1 MDFLKSA
8 VASAISKG
16 PAFGYSFGDRV
27 DVDQSIWT
35 LYNGTKRDDGSK
47 CSIFSFDIAA
57 NKSRLP
63 LAKNALR
70 KLRTI
75 RHPGVIKVLDTVETE
90 TYIYIATERLVPLSW
105 HTRRRALAQE
115 TIKWGLHN
123 VAKTL
128 KFLNGEASSVHGCV
142 RVSSIFTGE
151 SGEWKLGGFDIL
163 SSMKEDDA
171 VIYSFG
177 GLVPDAN
184 RYAPPEISK
193 GGWDVIKNNPITAID
208 AYGFGTVVF
217 ETFNGSFQ
225 GTDQL
230 GQIKSIPPTMQQSY
244 RRLINPSP
252 KARSSVGQFLDQGQ
266 RAGGFFQTPLI
277 SLTEGIEN
285 LGLKGEVERDELL
298 SQLED
303 VSDDFPEEFFRM
315 KVLPELL
322 KSVEFGGGGPKV
334 FGLVMKIASKLAD
347 EEYDAQITPV
357 IVRLFQS
364 PDRAIR
370 VCLLDN
376 LPLMIDHLSNK
387 IVNDKIFPQ
396 MVTGFSDTAP
406 VLREQT
412 VKAVLTVTPKLSDR
426 IVNGELLRHLAKTA
440 NDEQPG
446 IRTNTTICLGKI
458 ARNLGASSRTKVL
471 TAAFGR
477 ALRDPFVHARNA
489 ALLALA
495 ATVDL
500 YTEEDCAAK
509 LLPGICPSLVDKEK
523 LIRDQANKT
532 MDIYVARVRKH
543 QTTMPDTVLP
553 PTSAATSTGGAAIPR
568 MSTPQQDNSWA
579 GWAISSFTNKL
590 TAATGDIQATANG
603 GGGLK
608 PDATAPR
615 SSSTPPTTISTTTR
629 PTSSTGTASTLHRQT
644 LNKSHTTTTTSAAAT
659 LALSPEAEAEDFGA
673 AWGDDDD
680 DAFNNSNDQEIE
692 ADDVDDPADAWGN
705 NPNDDDDND
714 PFSTPTTTTTAA
726 KAPGVPFDDNGEPDF
741 AGWLTAQTK
750 AKAAGKKK
758 PLPKGLAGSGRP
770 GAGPRASSTP
780 TTTTTSAG
788 ARKSVVTGQA
798 VRKTTGAAAKA
809 EEERKRKA
817 EEEAKRKKK
826 EAEEEEMEDEGWG
839 DAWE

>member
-57 NKSRLP
+57 NKSCLP

-603 GGGLK
+603 GG
-608 PDATAPR
+608 
-615 SSSTPPTTISTTTR
+615 
-629 PTSSTGTASTLHRQT
+629 
-644 LNKSHTTTTTSAAAT
+644 
-659 LALSPEAEAEDFGA
+659 AEAEDFGA

-780 TTTTTSAG
+780 TTTTSAG